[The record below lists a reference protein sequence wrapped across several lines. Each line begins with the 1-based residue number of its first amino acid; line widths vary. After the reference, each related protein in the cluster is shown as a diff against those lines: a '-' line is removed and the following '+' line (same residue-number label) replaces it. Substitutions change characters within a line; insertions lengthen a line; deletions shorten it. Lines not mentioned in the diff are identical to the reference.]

1 VKTTNHHEL
10 LRAYALDHSEFAF
23 QELVQRYV
31 DLVYS
36 AAFRRV
42 AGDRQLAEDVT
53 QEVFTDLAR
62 KAAALPPIVMLGGWL
77 HRHTGYVASTARRG
91 EQRRRDHER
100 QAVEMNA
107 LNEPSAAD
115 WSQFAPVLDEAMDE
129 MDAADRDALVLR
141 YFERCELREVGAALG
156 VSDDAAQKRVSRA
169 LEKLRQQLARRGITS
184 PATALSA
191 VIMANAVQ
199 AAPAGLAGSVT
210 AAALA
215 TAAAGGGIT
224 ATLLKVMT
232 MTKVTLGI
240 IGVIAVGGAV
250 TWLATQ
256 RQFQAP
262 LREANQ
268 AVRQRV
274 SQLAQ
279 MAVGGG
285 IPLSN
290 PIVPAT
296 SNGFIA
302 VMRFDHNTGP
312 NGETH
317 QVWLCRQTGA
327 GFQTM
332 QRWISADEFQSG
344 GLIEQAKDPG
354 FFDEVRSVSNGHF
367 FSAIFSTENFLEYHS
382 QVGLKEET
390 SAPGRANMLVRS
402 YRTERQLYQMLCG
415 SGLASVTNIS
425 RDLGGGRHLV
435 GTDSSTKAV
444 METHSEPHAG
454 LLSFEVRH
462 PNGDVEK
469 SEYKLM
475 PNPAGATKPFA
486 ELRSGRG
493 SVPGGDTWNT
503 YLDAKFY
510 HLDSSFPRLEELH
523 NHIYQVAT
531 SNHNFSNWNVLTNG
545 KIYSVSIFGELVPLV
560 PQHKPRPVK

>member
-1 VKTTNHHEL
+1 MKTTDHHEL
-10 LRAYALDHSEFAF
+10 LQAYAQDHSESAF

-36 AAFRRV
+36 AAIRRV
-42 AGDRQLAEDVT
+42 SGDRELAEDVT

-62 KAAALPPIVMLGGWL
+62 KAAALPPTVMLGGWL
-77 HRHTGYVASTARRG
+77 HRHTRYVASTAMRG

-107 LNEPSAAD
+107 LNEPSDAD

-129 MDAADRDALVLR
+129 MDPADRDALVLR

-156 VSDDAAQKRVSRA
+156 VSDDTAQKRVSRA

-191 VIMANAVQ
+191 AIMANAVQ
-199 AAPAGLAGSVT
+199 AAPAGLAGSVAGGAL
-210 AAALA
+210 AAA
-215 TAAAGGGIT
+215 AASGGIT
-224 ATLLKVMT
+224 ATVVKLMAL
-232 MTKVTLGI
+232 TKVTFGI
-240 IGVIAVGGAV
+240 ISVIAVAGVGIL
-250 TWLATQ
+250 LAI
-256 RQFQAP
+256 RPQFQAR
-262 LREANQ
+262 LRQANQ
-268 AVRQRV
+268 AVRQQL

-279 MAVGGG
+279 MAAGGQ

-296 SNGFIA
+296 SNGFIV

-312 NGETH
+312 NGGNH
-317 QVWLCRQTGA
+317 QVWLCRQTAA
-327 GFQTM
+327 GFQTLR
-332 QRWISADEFQSG
+332 RWISADEFQSG

-354 FFDEVRSVSNGHF
+354 FFDEVLSAANGHF
-367 FSAIFSTENFLEYHS
+367 FRAIFSAEDFLEYHS
-382 QVGLKEET
+382 QEGLKEET

-425 RDLGGGRHLV
+425 RDLGGGRYRV
-435 GTDSSTKAV
+435 GTYSSTKAV
-444 METHSEPHAG
+444 MTTHSEPRAG

-493 SVPGGDTWNT
+493 SAAGAGTWNT

-510 HLDSSFPRLEELH
+510 HVDSSFPRLEELH
-523 NHIYQVAT
+523 NQIYQVAT
-531 SNHNFSNWNVLTNG
+531 SNHNLIRAVPHNSWVNW
-545 KIYSVSIFGELVPLV
+545 
-560 PQHKPRPVK
+560 